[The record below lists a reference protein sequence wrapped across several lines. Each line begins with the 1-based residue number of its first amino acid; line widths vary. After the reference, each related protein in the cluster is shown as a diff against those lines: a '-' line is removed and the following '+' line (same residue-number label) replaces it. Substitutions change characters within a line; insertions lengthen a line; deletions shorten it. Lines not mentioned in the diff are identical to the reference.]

1 VLIERLTS
9 WVRARLAGPQVRAV
23 EQPAPVLKQAPAPA
37 VARPAEP
44 PVVARVETKPQAAPG
59 ERQSAVE
66 ILRNEPNLD
75 AATLAARAGV
85 TLSYA
90 RSLIR
95 RRKAKPLVA
104 TTRPVRTAP
113 AAASFMQTQALL
125 QTQVADLAR
134 RLDNPGE
141 SIAKPPALLSRR
153 TQVLDRSAAG
163 IGAKRISEELAMPMG
178 EVDFILKVDQLKK
191 SLKN

>member
-1 VLIERLTS
+1 MLIERLTS
-9 WVRARLAGPQVRAV
+9 WVRARFAGPEVRAV
-23 EQPAPVLKQAPAPA
+23 EQSAPVVKQAPATAEAPF
-37 VARPAEP
+37 AEP
-44 PVVARVETKPQAAPG
+44 PVVTRVETKPPAAP
-59 ERQSAVE
+59 ERPQSAVE
-66 ILRNEPNLD
+66 LLRNEPNLD

-95 RRKAKPLVA
+95 RRKAKALLAPA
-104 TTRPVRTAP
+104 RPVRPAP

-178 EVDFILKVDQLKK
+178 EVDFILKVEQLKK